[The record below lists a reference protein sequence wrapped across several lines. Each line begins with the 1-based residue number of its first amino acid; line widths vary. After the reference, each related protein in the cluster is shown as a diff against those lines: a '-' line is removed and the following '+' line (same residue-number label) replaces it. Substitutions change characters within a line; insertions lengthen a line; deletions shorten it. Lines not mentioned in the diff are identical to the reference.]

1 MSAVTFQRARAPDQK
16 EQRRAD
22 VLAAA
27 RRLLVAGGVPAVGLS
42 AIAREVGLAKSNLYR
57 YFGSREEILLA
68 LLSDEVSAW
77 LDEFE
82 RAAAPLRGSD
92 DVDRVA
98 HALAATI
105 AARPLACAL
114 IAVVA
119 GVLEHNTSVEAAE
132 AFKAGMLE
140 LATRLRIALTAALP
154 ALPFF
159 RAAAVVRYLHALIAG
174 LWPMAHPPALM
185 REILARPAYADLAS
199 DFETDLRGGA
209 RAMLRG
215 LTTPVRYHLGSE

>member
-1 MSAVTFQRARAPDQK
+1 MTEPAFQRARAPDQK
-16 EQRRAD
+16 EQRRID
-22 VLAAA
+22 VLTAA
-27 RRLLVAGGVPAVGLS
+27 RRLLVAEGVAAVGLS

-68 LLSDEVSAW
+68 LLSDELVAW
-77 LDEFE
+77 LGEFE
-82 RAAAPLRGSD
+82 RAAEPLRGSD

-98 HALAATI
+98 QALAHTMAG
-105 AARPLACAL
+105 RPIACAL

-119 GVLEHNTSVEAAE
+119 GVLEHNTSVDAAE
-132 AFKAGMLE
+132 EFKAQMLE

-154 ALPFF
+154 ALPYF

-174 LWPMAHPPALM
+174 LWPMANPPPLM

-199 DFETDLRGGA
+199 DFEADLRGGA

-215 LTTPVRYHLGSE
+215 LTTPIRYHLGSE